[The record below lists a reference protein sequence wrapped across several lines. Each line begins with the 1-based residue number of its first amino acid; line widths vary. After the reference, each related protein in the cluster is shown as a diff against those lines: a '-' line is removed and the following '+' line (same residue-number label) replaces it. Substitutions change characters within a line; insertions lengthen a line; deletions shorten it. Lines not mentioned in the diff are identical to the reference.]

1 MIYQWITIMIF
12 QKLPVLQKND
22 YLISICSSKNS
33 PAKFWVIFLYK
44 NKKPLPLI
52 VIEYEKHN
60 N

>member
-1 MIYQWITIMIF
+1 MIYQWITILIF
-12 QKLPVLQKND
+12 QKNHVLQKND
-22 YLISICSSKNS
+22 SVISIFSSKNS
-33 PAKFWVIFLYK
+33 PALSWVIFLYK